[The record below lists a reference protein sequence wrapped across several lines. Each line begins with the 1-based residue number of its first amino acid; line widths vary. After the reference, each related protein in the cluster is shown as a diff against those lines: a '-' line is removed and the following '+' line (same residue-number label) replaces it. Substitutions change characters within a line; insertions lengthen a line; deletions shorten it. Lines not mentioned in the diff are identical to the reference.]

1 MTGQHGKGGGVGKSE
16 LTWEDVS
23 QDTPPS
29 LRADIVNKA
38 DDALARQSIQLE
50 GPLYLS
56 LNRFWPVS
64 LWGVAFLI
72 HRRFRQLSPRRLPTI
87 TPLKPPEIYGIF
99 ALAHLANVEAFHL
112 REKVIRDDNLR
123 TILAF
128 SYAMRDVWNGALPTD
143 DRLKK
148 YDLSLLTIP
157 IDEHLLSRYAHYTLW
172 RWRNTWSDSAGR
184 EVLHCELSAHDTAI
198 LLTVVAERTRMRDF
212 HQPACV
218 RKAVLTGHTLLDAF
232 SYTLGPMLWRV
243 ATGRHQTL
251 NTWFLNGI
259 QRSFAYWLAYALSA
273 GLYRHYASILSLED
287 PEKAA
292 MVIMKSVEERSAKS
306 SGTSDERGA
315 VA

>member
-1 MTGQHGKGGGVGKSE
+1 MTGQHGKGGGAGKSE
-16 LTWEDVS
+16 FTWEDVS

-148 YDLSLLTIP
+148 YDLSLRASPLLATLH
-157 IDEHLLSRYAHYTLW
+157 EHLLSRYAHYTLW
-172 RWRNTWSDSAGR
+172 RWRNTWSDSRTRGFVGQYVADQ
-184 EVLHCELSAHDTAI
+184 VLHCELSAHDTAI

-259 QRSFAYWLAYALSA
+259 QRSFAYWA
-273 GLYRHYASILSLED
+273 GD

-292 MVIMKSVEERSAKS
+292 MVIMKSVEERSGKS